1 HRRRRRRAVGR
12 APARPADRLPGHLA
26 GNVHPGQTVDVHAGA
41 DGEATEVQF
50 NGVKTAALIGALSA
64 LMLAAGWVVGGGTG
78 LTIALVVALGTNG
91 IAYCFSDRIALRA
104 MRAHPVGE
112 VEAPRLYRLVRELAT
127 SAHQPMPRLYISETR
142 QPNAFAT
149 GRNPRNAAVC
159 CTRGILQIL
168 DERELRAVLGHELS
182 HIYNRDILISSVAAA
197 IATVITYLSHMAIF
211 IPFGRDEDD
220 DGPGLL
226 GALMMLVL
234 GPIAAAVVQMAI
246 SRTREYAADAA
257 GAPALLG
264 PLVMLAPGPTAAAA
278 VQMAISRPREYA
290 ADAAG
295 ARLTGDPLAL
305 ASALRKIEAGTR
317 AMPLPQDPELAT
329 TSSLMIANPFAGGG
343 IGNLFSTHP
352 PTADRIARLE
362 RMAGL
367 R

>member
-1 HRRRRRRAVGR
+1 M
-12 APARPADRLPGHLA
+12 
-26 GNVHPGQTVDVHAGA
+26 
-41 DGEATEVQF
+41 QF

-91 IAYCFSDRIALRA
+91 IAYFFSDRIALRA

-257 GAPALLG
+257 GA
-264 PLVMLAPGPTAAAA
+264 
-278 VQMAISRPREYA
+278 
-290 ADAAG
+290 
-295 ARLTGDPLAL
+295 RLTGDPLAL